1 LNDVKNLVTT
11 GCDRTYIER
20 WTAELGL
27 SNLWQEI
34 A

>member
-1 LNDVKNLVTT
+1 MAIPT
-11 GCDRTYIER
+11 GSNRGYIER

-27 SNLWQEI
+27 VNLWQEI